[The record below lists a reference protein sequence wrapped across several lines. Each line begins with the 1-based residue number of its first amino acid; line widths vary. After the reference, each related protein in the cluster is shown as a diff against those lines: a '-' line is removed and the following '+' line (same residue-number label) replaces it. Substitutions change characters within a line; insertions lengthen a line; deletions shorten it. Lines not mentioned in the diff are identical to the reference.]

1 VIVAAIATLPE
12 SISPVRYH
20 CDSTLGEEYAM
31 AAYILVH
38 GAWCGGYVWREVA
51 EQLRARG
58 HLVFTPTLTGLA
70 DRSHLLSP
78 NVGLETHVR
87 DIVNLIAWEALRDV
101 VLVGHSYGGMVISG
115 VAEDTPAGTIRSIV
129 YLDAF
134 YAPSGSSVADCAPEL
149 AGQSFTADPVPFP
162 FQGQTGDSELERL
175 VTPQPLNSLTAR
187 PILSGA
193 RDRVPTRTYVL
204 ATAMPM
210 PWFVAIA
217 TRLKEDH
224 SWRYREIAC
233 GHGTMREMPVQTTEI
248 LLEAAM

>member
-1 VIVAAIATLPE
+1 
-12 SISPVRYH
+12 
-20 CDSTLGEEYAM
+20 M

-51 EQLRARG
+51 EQMRAQG

-78 NVGLETHVR
+78 EVGLDTHVR
-87 DIVNLIAWEALRDV
+87 DIVNLMKWESLRDV

-115 VAEDTPAGTIRSIV
+115 AAEEMPEGAIQSIV

-134 YAPSGSSVADCAPEL
+134 YSPSGSSVADCAPEM
-149 AGQSFTADPVPFP
+149 ASQSFTTDPVPFP
-162 FQGQTGDSELERL
+162 FQGQTGDFELERL
-175 VTPQPLNSLTAR
+175 VTPHPLKSLTTR
-187 PILSGA
+187 PMLSGA
-193 RDRVPTRTYVL
+193 RDRVSRKTYAL

-210 PWFVAIA
+210 PWFVAMA
-217 TRLKEDH
+217 TRLKEDP

-233 GHGTMREMPVQTTEI
+233 GHGTMREMPQQTAEL
-248 LLEAAM
+248 LLEAAL

>member
-1 VIVAAIATLPE
+1 
-12 SISPVRYH
+12 
-20 CDSTLGEEYAM
+20 M

-51 EQLRARG
+51 EQLRAPG

-78 NVGLETHVR
+78 KIGLDTHVR
-87 DIVNLIAWEALRDV
+87 DIINLIKWESLRDV

-115 VAEDTPAGTIRSIV
+115 VAEEIPEGTIRSIV

-149 AGQSFTADPVPFP
+149 ASQFFTTDPVPFP
-162 FQGQTGDSELERL
+162 FQGQTGDPELERL
-175 VTPQPLNSLTAR
+175 VTPQPLGCLTAQ
-187 PILSGA
+187 PTLSGA

-210 PWFVAIA
+210 PWFVAMA
-217 TRLKEDH
+217 SRLKEDR

-233 GHGTMREMPVQTTEI
+233 GHGTMREMPQQTAEI
-248 LLEAAM
+248 LLEAVL